1 MNKIVYATDQ
11 VFLNKI
17 EVLNDSIL
25 LVGYQNKSIEKE
37 NKTMNS
43 SSTQK
48 FCKIPKQ
55 IDINN
60 YQWDLQ

>member
-1 MNKIVYATDQ
+1 MNRIVYAKDQ

-17 EVLNDSIL
+17 EVLNVSIL

-37 NKTMNS
+37 NKTMNP

-48 FCKIPKQ
+48 FYKIPKQ